1 MSYRSQMISNKF
13 LFNIA
18 FSIQLP
24 CLARLSL
31 SKHKTILLSKLLFV
45 VNPLVGLGT
54 ACVSMGLFA
63 HMLFWTSELPQT
75 EHTKVSM
82 GLLAHILLWTPE
94 LPQTEH
100 TVGFM
105 GIKINI

>member
-1 MSYRSQMISNKF
+1 MR
-13 LFNIA
+13 L
-18 FSIQLP
+18 
-24 CLARLSL
+24 LA
-31 SKHKTILLSKLLFV
+31 HILL
-45 VNPLVGLGT
+45 
-54 ACVSMGLFA
+54 
-63 HMLFWTSELPQT
+63 WTPELPQT

-100 TVGFM
+100 TVGL